1 MQKLRR
7 RPLRKQSKMI
17 VTGKIFT
24 DMGSYLTTEKHNF
37 VKTDFNFLLFQN
49 LREEEEE
56 EEEVEG
62 IGKGCQ
68 QIASGLVLEWSK
80 QASSKNETNKKIPA

>member
-7 RPLRKQSKMI
+7 RRPFSQAVEDDSYWED
-17 VTGKIFT
+17 FT
-24 DMGSYLTTEKHNF
+24 DMGSYLTTEKYNL

-49 LREEEEE
+49 LQGEEEE

-68 QIASGLVLEWSK
+68 QSLQV
-80 QASSKNETNKKIPA
+80 